1 MFEIKKDLL
10 SPETLKQ
17 IKENIS
23 TDIFPWYYKKA
34 LTHGKKSDGTMFQH
48 YLYRTGRHSSNYF
61 SIVEDY
67 FKEHLDYKA
76 LVLARINF
84 NLSQNKPTYSR
95 FHIDETYPCKTALFY
110 INTTNAVTIFKNG
123 KKVVGKENT
132 LVLFDSLIKH
142 KIQFNTDGKERYV
155 INFNYF

>member
-34 LTHGKKSDGTMFQH
+34 LTHGKK
-48 YLYRTGRHSSNYF
+48 
-61 SIVEDY
+61 
-67 FKEHLDYKA
+67 
-76 LVLARINF
+76 
-84 NLSQNKPTYSR
+84 
-95 FHIDETYPCKTALFY
+95 
-110 INTTNAVTIFKNG
+110 
-123 KKVVGKENT
+123 
-132 LVLFDSLIKH
+132 
-142 KIQFNTDGKERYV
+142 RYV